1 MKKILVLIILL
12 GSMNIM
18 AKEDHNHREEHHE
31 EHHDEHDE
39 HEDHEG
45 HEHGGAKAIGDG
57 KAIELVD
64 ENKGFKLSKE
74 AVKTLEIKLESINSG
89 EFEIEKEVLVTS
101 KNLKGIY
108 RYRDG
113 YFKFLTVESIKE
125 IKGKYL
131 IYIKD
136 FKRGDQIVTNGIGL
150 LRVADVYSTDKSEYG
165 HSH

>member
-12 GSMNIM
+12 GSINIM
-18 AKEDHNHREEHHE
+18 AQEDHDHQQEHHE

-39 HEDHEG
+39 HEDHED
-45 HEHGGAKAIGDG
+45 HEHGGGKAIGDG

-64 ENKGFKLSKE
+64 EIKGFKLSKD

-89 EFEIEKEVLVTS
+89 EFEIEKTVLVTS
-101 KNLKGIY
+101 KGLKGIY

-113 YFKFLTVESIKE
+113 YFKFHSVESIKE

-131 IYIKD
+131 IKLKD
-136 FKRGDQIVTNGIGL
+136 YKFGDQIVTNGIGL

>member
-12 GSMNIM
+12 GSINIM
-18 AKEDHNHREEHHE
+18 AQEDHDHQQEQHE

-39 HEDHEG
+39 YEG
-45 HEHGGAKAIGDG
+45 HEHGGGKSIGEG

-64 ENKGFKLSKE
+64 ENKGFKLSKD

-89 EFEIEKEVLVTS
+89 EFEIEKTVLVTS
-101 KNLKGIY
+101 KGLKGIY
-108 RYRDG
+108 RYRNG
-113 YFKFLTVESIKE
+113 YFKFISVESIKE

-131 IYIKD
+131 IKLKD
-136 FKRGDQIVTNGIGL
+136 FKFGDQIVTNGIGL